1 MQRAYK
7 QTFRCSVAGFHLTY
21 MPVKKMTK
29 IILTILIMGLIL
41 LTGCQKTEQQIYN
54 KFRDITYLQACYDQP
69 SYELFCECIGGKIA
83 INEGKEIICAVNGT
97 FVDIRYSN
105 QLIQK

>member
-1 MQRAYK
+1 MCELSAL
-7 QTFRCSVAGFHLTY
+7 FV
-21 MPVKKMTK
+21 PVKKMNK
-29 IILTILIMGLIL
+29 IILAILIMGMIL

-69 SYELFCECIGGKIA
+69 SYESFCECIGGKIV
-83 INEGKEIICAVNGT
+83 INIDKDIICAVNGT

>member
-1 MQRAYK
+1 MK
-7 QTFRCSVAGFHLTY
+7 
-21 MPVKKMTK
+21 K
-29 IILTILIMGLIL
+29 IILAMLIMGMIL
-41 LTGCQKTEQQIYN
+41 LTGCQEEEQQIYN

>member
-1 MQRAYK
+1 MCELSAL
-7 QTFRCSVAGFHLTY
+7 FV
-21 MPVKKMTK
+21 PVKKMNK
-29 IILTILIMGLIL
+29 IILVMLLIGSIL
-41 LTGCQKTEQQIYN
+41 LTGCQEEEQQIYN